1 MEQGAAKIAKML
13 AFAILLGVAITAFN
27 PHYRQAFLA
36 IARGQPQENPIWK
49 SNLEYY
55 PDIILPGMPPYKP
68 ALPVGDR
75 NLSAAAQDAAA
86 QP

>member
-13 AFAILLGVAITAFN
+13 LFAILLGVAVTAFN
-27 PHYRQAFLA
+27 PYYREAFLD
-36 IARGQPQENPIWK
+36 IARGTPQESPIWK
-49 SNLEYY
+49 SNLAYY

-68 ALPVGDR
+68 GP
-75 NLSAAAQDAAA
+75 AADDNAIATAN

>member
-13 AFAILLGVAITAFN
+13 AFAVLLGIAITAFN
-27 PHYRQAFLA
+27 PYYRQAFLA

-49 SNLEYY
+49 SNLDYY

-68 ALPVGDR
+68 VLPVDDDAVQ
-75 NLSAAAQDAAA
+75 SAATAAA